1 MTDNPQ
7 NTAGETSPNP
17 EAPPTNPYADQPA
30 SPPFPNTHAAPTGVD
45 GAQEQPWAQPGA
57 TPYGAG
63 HAQPYGYAPA
73 LPEPP
78 QATTVLVLGILSL
91 LLGGITGPFAWV
103 MGSKA
108 RRQIASGQYA
118 QSSLLTVGWVLGIIG
133 TLYLVV
139 MVALVVFTL
148 IVFIIALNQSGY

>member
-7 NTAGETSPNP
+7 NNVGETSPNP
-17 EAPPTNPYADQPA
+17 EASPTNPYAEQPA
-30 SPPFPNTHAAPTGVD
+30 SPPFPDTPAAPTGGD
-45 GAQEQPWAQPGA
+45 GAQGQPYAPPGA
-57 TPYGAG
+57 APFG
-63 HAQPYGYAPA
+63 AQPYGYASA

-108 RRQIASGQYA
+108 RRQIAAGQYS

-139 MVALVVFTL
+139 MVALVVFTA
-148 IVFIIALNQSGY
+148 IVFFIAMSQSGY

>member
-7 NTAGETSPNP
+7 NNAGETSPNP
-17 EAPPTNPYADQPA
+17 EASPTNPYAEQPA
-30 SPPFPNTHAAPTGVD
+30 SPPFPDTPAAPTGGD
-45 GAQEQPWAQPGA
+45 GAQGQPYAPPGA
-57 TPYGAG
+57 APYG
-63 HAQPYGYAPA
+63 AQPYGYAPA

-108 RRQIASGQYA
+108 RRQIAAGQYS

-139 MVALVVFTL
+139 MVALVVFTA
-148 IVFIIALNQSGY
+148 IVFFIAMSQSGY